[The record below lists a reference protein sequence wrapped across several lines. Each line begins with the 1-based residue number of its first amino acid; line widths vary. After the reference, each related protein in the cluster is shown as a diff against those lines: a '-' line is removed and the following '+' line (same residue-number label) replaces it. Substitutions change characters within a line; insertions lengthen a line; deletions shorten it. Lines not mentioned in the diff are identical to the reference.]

1 MVNDTTV
8 GKKTNQKQNNKSNE
22 RVFYTNQQEILD
34 LPNLV
39 DHQNKSWQW
48 LVEEGLGE
56 LLQEVSPIDDYTG
69 TKLSLRFKHYRFE
82 DPKVTEREA
91 RENNISYDA
100 PLKATVEL
108 TNKVTGEVKEQEI
121 YLGDYPWMTSRG
133 TFVIN
138 GAERVVVSQLIRS
151 AGVFFTAE
159 TGANRNLYGAKV
171 IPGRGAWL
179 EFETAANGALY
190 VKIDRKRKIPVT
202 TLLRALGLSE
212 AQIKATFAHVDQGKI
227 NYVTATLDKDPSKG
241 VNDALIEVYRRL
253 RPGDLATVDNA
264 RSLIEN
270 MFYNFKRFDFSRVG
284 RYKINKR
291 LNLDIPNTAE
301 NRIMRLEDL
310 TAIISEII
318 RLNNTQEPADDIDS
332 LANRRVKLVG
342 ELVQRQF
349 RIGLLRM
356 ERNTKD
362 RMSMSE
368 IETVTPA
375 QLINARPIV
384 AAVREFFASSQ
395 LSQFMDQ
402 INPLSELAHKRRL
415 SSMGPGGLSRE
426 RAGFEVRDA
435 HATHYGRI
443 CAVETPEGANIGL
456 VLNLASYARINE
468 YGFIETPYRKVIN
481 SAIAKDIVG
490 HTASVDLEDN
500 NGVVIVKAGSKI
512 TEAQAKK
519 LAKVEDKVTWP
530 VKAVVTS
537 DIVYLDAAAEDA
549 AVIAGSGEG
558 IDANNNFVNERV
570 SVRNRLVSTEVD
582 ANDVTHMDASRR
594 QIIGSSAALIPFIE
608 KNYVYRS
615 LMGSNQ
621 QRQAV
626 PLINPVSPIVGT
638 GMEGLAARNSG
649 QVVLAEGPG
658 VVAKATADEVVVKYA
673 KDSVTYE
680 ALHFVR
686 SNEGTSINQKV
697 VVSTGDK
704 IKQGDVLIEG
714 MSISGGELALGKDLL
729 VAFMPWAGYNFEDA
743 IIISRKL
750 VEDDTLTSVHIVDYM
765 TEVRETKLGP
775 EVITRDIPNV
785 SEESLRHLDD
795 DGIVRIGAEVHP
807 GDILVGKIT
816 PKGEQELSSEERLL
830 RAIFGEKAKEV
841 RDTSQRM
848 SNGKYGKVV
857 GIKIFSRENG
867 HELKSGVLMQVQ
879 IFVAQMRKIAVG
891 DKLGGRHG
899 NKGVIARVL
908 PVEDLPFTEDG
919 TPVDIILNPLG
930 VPSRMNVGQLFE
942 THLGM
947 AARALGMK
955 VASPSFDGV
964 SISKIRQL
972 LKEAGLP
979 EDGKQQL
986 YDGRTGEAFSERTT
1000 VGSMYMIKLNHM
1012 IADKIHARST
1022 GPYTMVTQQPL
1033 GGKAQ
1038 NGGQRFG
1045 EMEVWALEAYGAAH
1059 TLQEM
1064 LTIKSDDVYGRSK
1077 AYESIIKQTEIVGP
1091 KVPESFNVLVKELQG
1106 LGLKVDLVASDKVI
1120 DAEAILAQNIKD
1132 EASNQAT
1139 TEVPTPEVSDVD
1151 VNEDA
1156 VADEFEIMELDDAV
1170 HSSGVTGTTAAVA
1183 DYDDNDDLDD
1193 QDAQDIAE
1201 TAAQTTNTEDKEAL

>member
-1 MVNDTTV
+1 MLSYMAKAT
-8 GKKTNQKQNNKSNE
+8 KSAGGAGS
-22 RVFYTNQQEILD
+22 RVYFTQQDDAIALD
-34 LPNLV
+34 NLV
-39 DHQNKSWQW
+39 DHQNKSFQW
-48 LVEEGLGE
+48 FVEEGLGE
-56 LLQEVSPIDDYTG
+56 LLAEISPIDDYTG
-69 TKLSLRFKHYRFE
+69 GKLSLRFKDYHFE
-82 DPKVTEREA
+82 DPKTTEAEA
-91 RENNISYDA
+91 RENNISFEA
-100 PLKATVEL
+100 PLKANVEL

-121 YLGDYPWMTSRG
+121 YLGDFPWMTRRG

-151 AGVFFTAE
+151 AGVFFTSE
-159 TGANRNLYGAKV
+159 LHGSGGNLYGAKV

-190 VKIDRKRKIPVT
+190 VKIDRKRKIAVT
-202 TLLRALGLSE
+202 TLLRAFGMTE
-212 AQIKATFAHVDQGKI
+212 ADMKEAFKHVDEGKTSHLQI
-227 NYVTATLDKDPSKG
+227 TLDKDPTKG
-241 VNDALIEVYRRL
+241 QSDALIEVYRRL

-264 RSLIEN
+264 RGLLEN
-270 MFYNFKRFDFSRVG
+270 MFFNFKRFDFSRVG

-291 LNLDIPNTAE
+291 LNLDVPNTTE
-301 NRIMRLEDL
+301 NRVMRREDL
-310 TAIISEII
+310 VAIVAELI

-368 IETVTPA
+368 IENVTPG
-375 QLINARPIV
+375 QLINARPVV

-426 RAGFEVRDA
+426 RAGFEVRYA

-456 VLNLASYARINE
+456 VLNLANYARINE
-468 YGFIETPYRKVIN
+468 YGFVETPYRKVVN
-481 SAIAKDIVG
+481 AVTAKDAAG
-490 HTASVDLEDN
+490 HIARANLEDEK
-500 NGVVIVKAGSKI
+500 GKTIVKAGKTI
-512 TEAQAKK
+512 TKDDAAK
-519 LAKVEDKVTWP
+519 LAKVEGRATWP
-530 VKAVVTS
+530 VKAKVTT
-537 DIVYLDAAAEDA
+537 DVIYLDAAEEES
-549 AVIAGSGEG
+549 AVIAGAGSRVDENGYF
-558 IDANNNFVNERV
+558 IADRV
-570 SVRNRLVSTEVD
+570 SVRMRLKSGEVD
-582 ANDVTHMDASRR
+582 ADDVTYMDAARN
-594 QIIGSSAALIPFIE
+594 QIIGSSAGLIPFIE

-626 PLINPVSPIVGT
+626 PLIQPMRPIVGT
-638 GMEGLAARNSG
+638 GLETAAARNTG
-649 QVVLAEGPG
+649 QMILAEAAGE
-658 VVAKATADEVVVKYA
+658 VIKATGQEVVVQY
-673 KDSVTYE
+673 KDNKVTYE
-680 ALHFVR
+680 PQHFIR

-704 IKQGDVLIEG
+704 VKAGDVLIEG
-714 MSISGGELALGKDLL
+714 MSIQHGELALGKDLI

-743 IIISRKL
+743 IVISRKL
-750 VEDDTLTSVHIVDYM
+750 VEDDTLTSVHIVDFM
-765 TEVRETKLGP
+765 IEVRETKLGP
-775 EVITRDIPNV
+775 EIVTRDIPNV
-785 SEESLRHLDD
+785 SEDALRHLDD

-848 SNGKYGKVV
+848 SNGKHGKVV
-857 GIKIFSRENG
+857 GVKVFSRENG
-867 HELKSGVLMQVQ
+867 HELKAGVLMQIQV
-879 IFVAQMRKIAVG
+879 FVAQMRKIAVG

-899 NKGVIARVL
+899 NKGVIARIL
-908 PVEDLPFTEDG
+908 PVEDMPFMEDG
-919 TPVDIILNPLG
+919 TPVDIVLNPLG
-930 VPSRMNVGQLFE
+930 VPSRMNIGQLFE

-947 AARALGMK
+947 AARALGLH
-955 VASPSFDGV
+955 VASPSFNGV
-964 SISKIRQL
+964 PIEKIQSL
-972 LKEAGLP
+972 LTEAGLP
-979 EDGKQQL
+979 ADGKQQL
-986 YDGRTGEAFSERTT
+986 FDGRTGEAFTERTT

-1012 IADKIHARST
+1012 VADKIHARST

-1045 EMEVWALEAYGAAH
+1045 EMEVWALEAYGAAT

-1064 LTIKSDDVYGRSK
+1064 LTLKSDDVYGRSK
-1077 AYESIIKQTEIVGP
+1077 AYESIIKKTEIVGP

-1106 LGLKVDLVASDKVI
+1106 LGLKVDLVHSNKVVDAEQVLATSIRDEAAHQSEVAVPAPLASDI
-1120 DAEAILAQNIKD
+1120 DV
-1132 EASNQAT
+1132 T
-1139 TEVPTPEVSDVD
+1139 
-1151 VNEDA
+1151 EDA
-1156 VADEFEIMELDDAV
+1156 VVDEFMVMDDAAN
-1170 HSSGVTGTTAAVA
+1170 GMAAATDIPDTTVDAAAPDEENEEEVA
-1183 DYDDNDDLDD
+1183 
-1193 QDAQDIAE
+1193 
-1201 TAAQTTNTEDKEAL
+1201 

>member
-1 MVNDTTV
+1 MAKASATVSTTS
-8 GKKTNQKQNNKSNE
+8 KTVTQKTTTN
-22 RVFYTNQQEILD
+22 RVFFTDDNEVVD

-39 DHQNKSWQW
+39 DHQNRSFQW
-48 LVEEGLGE
+48 FVEEGLGE
-56 LLQEVSPIDDYTG
+56 LLAEISPIDDYTG
-69 TKLSLRFKHYRFE
+69 TKLSLQFKDYHFE
-82 DPKVTEREA
+82 EPKLSEADA
-91 RENNISYDA
+91 RENNVSYEA
-100 PLKATVEL
+100 PLKAKVEL

-151 AGVFFTAE
+151 AGVFFTSE
-159 TGANRNLYGAKV
+159 QHGASNTYGAKV

-179 EFETAANGALY
+179 EFETAASGALF
-190 VKIDRKRKIPVT
+190 VKIDRKRKLAVT
-202 TLLRALGLSE
+202 TLLRALGMTEQQMRE
-212 AQIKATFAHVDQGKI
+212 AFKHVDTGKQS
-227 NYVTATLDKDPSKG
+227 YLDTTLDKDPARG
-241 VNDALIEVYRRL
+241 NNEALIEVYRRL

-270 MFYNFKRFDFSRVG
+270 MFYNYKRFDFSRVG

-310 TAIISEII
+310 VAIIAELI
-318 RLNNTQEPADDIDS
+318 RLNNTQDPADDIDS

-368 IETVTPA
+368 IETVTPG

-456 VLNLASYARINE
+456 VLNLASYARIND
-468 YGFIETPYRKVIN
+468 YGFIETPYR
-481 SAIAKDIVG
+481 
-490 HTASVDLEDN
+490 
-500 NGVVIVKAGSKI
+500 VVTKG
-512 TEAQAKK
+512 
-519 LAKVEDKVTWP
+519 KVT
-530 VKAVVTS
+530 
-537 DIVYLDAAAEDA
+537 DEIVYLDASDEEGS
-549 AVIAGSGEG
+549 VIASAGEE
-558 IDANNNFVNERV
+558 IAANGKFKNARV
-570 SVRNRLVSTEVD
+570 SARKNLSSAEVD
-582 ANDVTHMDASRR
+582 ADDVTHMDASRK
-594 QIIGSSAALIPFIE
+594 QIIGSSAGLIPFIE

-626 PLINPVSPIVGT
+626 PLVVPQAPVVGT
-638 GMEGLAARNSG
+638 GLEASAVRNTGQLTVAEAAG
-649 QVVLAEGPG
+649 E
-658 VVAKATADEVVVKYA
+658 VVAASADEVKVKYA
-673 KDSVTYE
+673 KETKTYTPQ
-680 ALHFVR
+680 HFIR
-686 SNEGTSINQKV
+686 SNEGTSINQRV
-697 VVSTGDK
+697 VVKTGDK
-704 IKQGDVLIEG
+704 VKAGDPLVEG
-714 MSISGGELALGKDLL
+714 MSIAGGELALGKDLIT
-729 VAFMPWAGYNFEDA
+729 AFMPWGGYNFEDA

-765 TEVRETKLGP
+765 VEVRETKLGP
-775 EVITRDIPNV
+775 EIVTRDIPNV
-785 SEESLRHLDD
+785 SEDALRHLDE

-848 SNGKYGKVV
+848 SNGKHGKVV
-857 GIKIFSRENG
+857 GVKVFSKANG
-867 HELKSGVLMQVQ
+867 HELKAGVIMQIQV
-879 IFVAQMRKIAVG
+879 FVAQMRKISVG

-899 NKGVIARVL
+899 NKGVIARIL
-908 PVEDLPFTEDG
+908 PIEDMPFTEDG
-919 TPVDIILNPLG
+919 TPVDIVVNPLG
-930 VPSRMNVGQLFE
+930 VPSRMNIGQLFE

-947 AARALGMK
+947 AARALGME
-955 VASPSFDGV
+955 VASPAFNGV
-964 SISKIRQL
+964 SPEKIQDL
-972 LKEAGLP
+972 LKQAGLP

-986 YDGRTGEAFSERTT
+986 FDGRTGEAFQERTT

-1077 AYESIIKQTEIVGP
+1077 AYEAIIKGTQIVGP

-1106 LGLKVDLVASDKVI
+1106 LGLKIDMVASDTII
-1120 DAEAILAQNIKD
+1120 DAEQILAETIKEEGEHPSD
-1132 EASNQAT
+1132 IEVPEPTASEVDVTETAVAEEFIVMEMDDDTPAT
-1139 TEVPTPEVSDVD
+1139 TVLAGSDD
-1151 VNEDA
+1151 
-1156 VADEFEIMELDDAV
+1156 
-1170 HSSGVTGTTAAVA
+1170 
-1183 DYDDNDDLDD
+1183 DD
-1193 QDAQDIAE
+1193 QIDQE
-1201 TAAQTTNTEDKEAL
+1201 EEA

>member
-1 MVNDTTV
+1 MAKATKTTA
-8 GKKTNQKQNNKSNE
+8 KE
-22 RVFYTNQQEILD
+22 RVFYTKIDDSLD

-39 DHQNKSWQW
+39 DHQNKSFQW
-48 LVEEGLGE
+48 FVDEGLGE
-56 LLQEVSPIDDYTG
+56 LLAEISPIDDYTG
-69 TKLSLRFKHYRFE
+69 TKLTLSFKDYRFE
-82 DPKVTEREA
+82 DPKMTEAEA
-91 RENNISYDA
+91 RENNVSFDA
-100 PLKATVEL
+100 PLKATVVL

-121 YLGDYPWMTSRG
+121 YLGDYPWMTKRG

-151 AGVFFTAE
+151 AGVFFTADNHGS
-159 TGANRNLYGAKV
+159 TSLYGAKV

-179 EFETAANGALY
+179 EFETAANGAIF
-190 VKIDRKRKIPVT
+190 VKIDRKRKIPIT
-202 TLLRALGLSE
+202 TLLRALGMTDTQMQE
-212 AQIKATFAHVDQGKI
+212 AFKHVDQGKL
-227 NYVTATLDKDPSKG
+227 NYLQATLDKDPAKA
-241 VNDALIEVYRRL
+241 NNEALIEVYRRL

-264 RSLIEN
+264 RSLLEN
-270 MFYNFKRFDFSRVG
+270 MFYNYKRFDFSKVG

-291 LNLDIPNTAE
+291 LNLDVPNVLE
-301 NRIMRLEDL
+301 KRVMRLEDL
-310 TAIISEII
+310 IAIIAEII

-368 IETVTPA
+368 IETVSPA

-456 VLNLASYARINE
+456 VLNLASYARIND
-468 YGFIETPYRKVIN
+468 YGFIETPYRKVLN
-481 SAIAKDIVG
+481 AVTAAKAAG
-490 HTASVDLEDN
+490 HIASVNLEDEK
-500 NGVVIVKAGSKI
+500 GKVIVKAGTKI
-512 TEAQAKK
+512 TAEQAKK
-519 LAKVEDKVTWP
+519 LATVKKQVTWP
-530 VKAVVTS
+530 VRAKVTS
-537 DIVYLDAAAEDA
+537 EIIYLDASEEEHAIIASSAE
-549 AVIAGSGEG
+549 E
-558 IDANNNFVNERV
+558 IDADGYFVDERV
-570 SVRNRLVSTEVD
+570 SARKYLASGEVD
-582 ANDVTHMDASRR
+582 ADEVTHMDASRR
-594 QIIGSSAALIPFIE
+594 QIIGSSAALIPFVE

-626 PLINPVSPIVGT
+626 PLISPKAPIVGT
-638 GMEGLAARNSG
+638 GMEGVAARNTG
-649 QVVLAEGPG
+649 QLIVAEADGE
-658 VVAKATADEVVVKYA
+658 VIRASADEITVKY
-673 KDSVTYE
+673 KDGTVNY
-680 ALHFVR
+680 HPQHYVR
-686 SNEGTSINQKV
+686 SNEGTSINHKV
-697 VVSTGDK
+697 VVNSGDHVK
-704 IKQGDVLIEG
+704 AGDPLSEG
-714 MSISGGELALGKDLL
+714 MSVAGGELALGKDLT
-729 VAFMPWAGYNFEDA
+729 VAFMPWSGYNFEDA

-750 VEDDTLTSVHIVDYM
+750 VEDDTLTSIHIVDFM

-775 EVITRDIPNV
+775 EIVTRDIPNV
-785 SEESLRHLDD
+785 SEEALRHLDD

-848 SNGKYGKVV
+848 SNGKHGKVV
-857 GIKIFSRENG
+857 GVKVFSRANG
-867 HELKSGVLMQVQ
+867 HELKAGVLMQIQ

-899 NKGVIARVL
+899 NKGVIARIL
-908 PVEDLPFTEDG
+908 PVEDMPFNAEG
-919 TPVDIILNPLG
+919 MPVDIVLNPLG

-942 THLGM
+942 THLGI
-947 AARALGMK
+947 AAKMLGLH
-955 VASPSFDGV
+955 VASPSFNGV
-964 SISKIRQL
+964 SVEKIREL
-972 LKEAGLP
+972 LTEAGLP
-979 EDGKQQL
+979 DDGKQQL
-986 YDGRTGEAFSERTT
+986 FDGRTGEAFKERTT

-1045 EMEVWALEAYGAAH
+1045 EMEVWALEAYGASH

-1077 AYESIIKQTEIVGP
+1077 AYESIIKGTEIVGP

-1106 LGLKVDLVASDKVI
+1106 LGLKVDLMTEDAII
-1120 DAEAILAQNIKD
+1120 DAEKVLAESIKD
-1132 EASNQAT
+1132 EAAHQSDV
-1139 TEVPTPEVSDVD
+1139 EVPQPMASDVD
-1151 VNEDA
+1151 VTTDA
-1156 VADEFEIMELDDAV
+1156 MADEFLELELDSDNPV
-1170 HSSGVTGTTAAVA
+1170 GGGA
-1183 DYDDNDDLDD
+1183 DMDDEDITMTISTDDNDEDDLAADD
-1193 QDAQDIAE
+1193 DNE
-1201 TAAQTTNTEDKEAL
+1201 GGLTL

>member
-1 MVNDTTV
+1 MAKTVAAKGGTT
-8 GKKTNQKQNNKSNE
+8 KRTYFTKTDD
-22 RVFYTNQQEILD
+22 VLD

-39 DHQNKSWQW
+39 DHQNRSFQW
-48 LVEEGLGE
+48 FVEEGLGE
-56 LLQEVSPIDDYTG
+56 LLAEISPIDDYTG
-69 TKLSLRFKHYRFE
+69 AKLSLSFKDYRFE
-82 DPKVTEREA
+82 TPKLSEAEA
-91 RENNISYDA
+91 RENNVSYEA

-121 YLGDYPWMTSRG
+121 YLGDYPWMTERG

-151 AGVFFTAE
+151 AGVFFTADPHG
-159 TGANRNLYGAKV
+159 TTSLYGAKV

-179 EFETAANGALY
+179 EFETAASGAIY
-190 VKIDRKRKIPVT
+190 VKIDRKRKIAVT
-202 TLLRALGLSE
+202 TLLRALGLNE
-212 AQIKATFAHVDQGKI
+212 AAMKEQFKHVDQGKLS
-227 NYVTATLDKDPSKG
+227 YLTQTLEKDPTKG
-241 VNDALIEVYRRL
+241 TNDALIEVYRRL

-264 RSLIEN
+264 RGLIEN

-291 LNLDIPNTAE
+291 LNLDIPNTIE
-301 NRIMRLEDL
+301 NRTMRIEDL
-310 TAIISEII
+310 VAIIAELI
-318 RLNNTQEPADDIDS
+318 RLNNTQDPADDIDS

-375 QLINARPIV
+375 QLINARPVV

-456 VLNLASYARINE
+456 VLNLASYARIND
-468 YGFIETPYRKVIN
+468 YGFIETPYR
-481 SAIAKDIVG
+481 
-490 HTASVDLEDN
+490 
-500 NGVVIVKAGSKI
+500 VVKN
-512 TEAQAKK
+512 KK
-519 LAKVEDKVTWP
+519 LTPEV
-530 VKAVVTS
+530 
-537 DIVYLDAAAEDA
+537 VYLDAAAEEA
-549 AVIAGSGEG
+549 AVIAGAGEET
-558 IDANNNFVNERV
+558 DAKGTFVHERV
-570 SVRNRLVSTEVD
+570 SARSRLKSEEVD
-582 ANDVTHMDASRR
+582 AEDVTHMDASRK
-594 QIIGSSAALIPFIE
+594 QIIGSSAGLIPFVE

-626 PLINPVSPIVGT
+626 PLVQPQSPIVGT
-638 GMEGLAARNSG
+638 GTEANAAQNTG
-649 QVVLAEGPG
+649 QLVYAEADGE
-658 VVAKATADEVVVKYA
+658 VIKATGDEVVVKY
-673 KDSVTYE
+673 KEGNVSYRPQ
-680 ALHFVR
+680 HFIR

-697 VVSTGDK
+697 VVNTGDK
-704 IKQGDVLIEG
+704 VKAGDPLVEG
-714 MSISGGELALGKDLL
+714 MSIQGGELALGKDLR
-729 VAFMPWAGYNFEDA
+729 VAFMPWGGYNFEDA

-750 VEDDTLTSVHIVDYM
+750 VEDDTLTSVHIVDFM
-765 TEVRETKLGP
+765 VEVRETKLGP
-775 EVITRDIPNV
+775 EIVTRDIPNV
-785 SEESLRHLDD
+785 SEEALRHLDE

-848 SNGKYGKVV
+848 SNGKHGKVV
-857 GIKIFSRENG
+857 GVKIFSRANG
-867 HELKSGVLMQVQ
+867 HELKAGVIMQIQV
-879 IFVAQMRKIAVG
+879 FVAQMRKISVG

-899 NKGVIARVL
+899 NKGVIARIL
-908 PVEDLPFTEDG
+908 PVEDMPFQEDG

-930 VPSRMNVGQLFE
+930 VPSRMNIGQLFE

-947 AARALGMK
+947 AAHALGMK
-955 VASPSFDGV
+955 VASPAFDGV
-964 SISKIRQL
+964 PTDKIHEL
-972 LKEAGLP
+972 LKEAGFP

-986 YDGRTGEAFSERTT
+986 FDGRTGEAFQERTT
-1000 VGSMYMIKLNHM
+1000 VGAMYMIKLNHM

-1045 EMEVWALEAYGAAH
+1045 EMEVWALEAYGASN

-1077 AYESIIKQTEIVGP
+1077 AYEAIIKQTEIVGP

-1106 LGLKVDLVASDKVI
+1106 LGLKVDLVSSDIVI
-1120 DAEAILAQNIKD
+1120 DAEEVLAENIKD
-1132 EASNQAT
+1132 EASHL
-1139 TEVPTPEVSDVD
+1139 SDVD
-1151 VNEDA
+1151 VPVPSASDVDVTEDA
-1156 VADEFEIMELDDAV
+1156 SADEYIVMELDDDMPATTVINTSDDEEEVALAV
-1170 HSSGVTGTTAAVA
+1170 
-1183 DYDDNDDLDD
+1183 
-1193 QDAQDIAE
+1193 
-1201 TAAQTTNTEDKEAL
+1201 TEDEEGEEV

>member
-1 MVNDTTV
+1 MAKAATL
-8 GKKTNQKQNNKSNE
+8 QKSQ
-22 RVFYTNQQEILD
+22 RIYYTSTDDAQA
-34 LPNLV
+34 LPSLV
-39 DHQNKSWQW
+39 DHQNKSFQW
-48 LVEEGLGE
+48 FVDEGLGE
-56 LLQEVSPIDDYTG
+56 LLAEISPIDDYTAA
-69 TKLSLRFKHYRFE
+69 KLSLRFKDYRFGE
-82 DPKVTEREA
+82 PKLSEMTA
-91 RENNISYDA
+91 RENNVSYEA
-100 PLKATVEL
+100 PLMANVEL

-151 AGVFFTAE
+151 AGVFFTADPH
-159 TGANRNLYGAKV
+159 GATSLYGAKV

-179 EFETAANGALY
+179 EFETAANGAIF
-190 VKIDRKRKIPVT
+190 VKIDRKRKIAVT
-202 TLLRALGLSE
+202 TLLRALGVTESRMRE
-212 AQIKATFAHVDQGKI
+212 VFKHVDTGERS
-227 NYVTATLDKDPSKG
+227 YLDATIEKDPTKG
-241 VNDALIEVYRRL
+241 QNDALIEVYRRL

-264 RSLIEN
+264 KSLIEN
-270 MFYNFKRFDFSRVG
+270 MFYNYKRFDFSRVG

-291 LNLDIPNTAE
+291 LNLDVPNTLE
-301 NRIMRLEDL
+301 NRVMRLEDIE
-310 TAIISEII
+310 AIIAELI

-368 IETVTPA
+368 IETVTPG

-456 VLNLASYARINE
+456 VLNLANYARVND
-468 YGFIETPYRKVIN
+468 YGFIETPYRKVVN
-481 SAIAKDIVG
+481 AVTAKDATG
-490 HTASVDLEDN
+490 HVAAEDLVDEKSK
-500 NGVVIVKAGSKI
+500 VIVKAGATIKV
-512 TEAQAKK
+512 TDAAK
-519 LAKVEDKVTWP
+519 LAKVSGRVTWP
-530 VKAVVTS
+530 VKAKVTNE
-537 DIVYLDAAAEDA
+537 IIYLDAQEEESAI
-549 AVIAGSGEG
+549 IAGGGTE
-558 IDANNNFVNERV
+558 IDDDGYFKQSRV
-570 SVRNRLVSTEVD
+570 SARSHLKSGEVD
-582 ANDVTHMDASRR
+582 ADDITHMDSARN
-594 QIIGSSAALIPFIE
+594 QIIGSSAGLIPFIE

-626 PLINPVSPIVGT
+626 PLIQPASPIVGT
-638 GMEGLAARNSG
+638 GLETEAARNTG
-649 QVVLAEGPG
+649 QLVLAEAAGE
-658 VVAKATADEVVVKYA
+658 VTKASADAVVVKY
-673 KDSVTYE
+673 KEGSVTYE
-680 ALHFVR
+680 PQRFAR

-704 IKQGDVLIEG
+704 VKAGDVLIEG
-714 MSISGGELALGKDLL
+714 MSIANGELALGKDLV

-750 VEDDTLTSVHIVDYM
+750 VEDDTLTSVHIVDFM
-765 TEVRETKLGP
+765 IEVRETKLGP
-775 EVITRDIPNV
+775 EIVTSDIPNV
-785 SEESLRHLDD
+785 SEETLRHLDE

-848 SNGKYGKVV
+848 SNGKHGKVV
-857 GIKIFSRENG
+857 GVKVFSRENG
-867 HELKSGVLMQVQ
+867 HELKAGVIKQIQV
-879 IFVAQMRKIAVG
+879 FVAQMRKIAVG

-899 NKGVIARVL
+899 NKGVIARIL
-908 PVEDLPFTEDG
+908 PVEDMPFMEDG
-919 TPVDIILNPLG
+919 TPVEIILNPLG

-947 AARALGMK
+947 AARALGIK
-955 VASPSFDGV
+955 VASPSFNGV
-964 SISKIRQL
+964 PVDKIHEL
-972 LKEAGLP
+972 LREVDLP

-986 YDGRTGEAFSERTT
+986 FDGRNGDAFEERTT

-1012 IADKIHARST
+1012 VADKIHARST

-1045 EMEVWALEAYGAAH
+1045 EMEVWALEAYGAAN

-1077 AYESIIKQTEIVGP
+1077 AYESIIKKTQIVGP

-1106 LGLKVDLVASDKVI
+1106 LSLKVDLVHSDKVI
-1120 DAEAILAQNIKD
+1120 DAEEVLATNIHE
-1132 EASNQAT
+1132 EATHPA
-1139 TEVPTPEVSDVD
+1139 DVD
-1151 VNEDA
+1151 VPQAAISDIDVTEESIGDEDFS
-1156 VADEFEIMELDDAV
+1156 VVTVDDTGSADAQANADDFA
-1170 HSSGVTGTTAAVA
+1170 GVTADDDTAT
-1183 DYDDNDDLDD
+1183 D
-1193 QDAQDIAE
+1193 
-1201 TAAQTTNTEDKEAL
+1201 DKEGKEA

>member
-1 MVNDTTV
+1 MAKSTIKPHSTT
-8 GKKTNQKQNNKSNE
+8 TNK
-22 RVFYTNQQEILD
+22 RIYYTDLD
-34 LPNLV
+34 DSLQLPNLV
-39 DHQNKSWQW
+39 DHQNKSFQW
-48 LVEEGLGE
+48 FVEEGLGE
-56 LLQEVSPIDDYTG
+56 LLAEISPIDDYTG
-69 TKLSLRFKHYRFE
+69 TKLTLSFKDYRFE
-82 DPKVTEREA
+82 DPKMSEAEA
-91 RENNISYDA
+91 RENNVSYEA

-121 YLGDYPWMTSRG
+121 YLGDYPWMTTRG

-151 AGVFFTAE
+151 AGVFFTADAHG
-159 TGANRNLYGAKV
+159 TSNLYGAKV

-179 EFETAANGALY
+179 EFETAASGALY

-202 TLLRALGLSE
+202 TLLRALGMTETSMKE
-212 AQIKATFAHVDQGKI
+212 AFAHVDSGESSYLQ
-227 NYVTATLDKDPSKG
+227 ATIDKDPAHAT
-241 VNDALIEVYRRL
+241 NDALIEVYRRL

-264 RSLIEN
+264 RSLLEN

-291 LNLDIPNTAE
+291 LDLDVPNTAK
-301 NRIMRLEDL
+301 NRVMRLEDL
-310 TAIISEII
+310 IAIVSEII
-318 RLNNTQEPADDIDS
+318 RLNNTQDPADDIDS

-375 QLINARPIV
+375 QLINARPVV

-468 YGFIETPYRKVIN
+468 YGFIETPYRKVI
-481 SAIAKDIVG
+481 SAVPAKQAVG
-490 HTASVDLEDN
+490 KIASVDLEDAK
-500 NGVVIVKAGSKI
+500 GKVLVKAGAKI
-512 TEAQAKK
+512 TEAAAKK
-519 LAKVEDKVTWP
+519 LATVKSQATWP
-530 VKAVVTS
+530 VKAQVS
-537 DIVYLDAAAEDA
+537 KEIIYLDAAEEELAI
-549 AVIAGSGEG
+549 IAGANEE
-558 IDANNNFVNERV
+558 IDTNGFFAHERIGA
-570 SVRNRLVSTEVD
+570 RNRLVSGEVD

-626 PLINPVSPIVGT
+626 PLINPSAPIVGT
-638 GMEGLAARNSG
+638 GLEGVAAHNTGQIISAEGDG
-649 QVVLAEGPG
+649 QVIS
-658 VVAKATADEVVVKYA
+658 ATADEIKVKY
-673 KDSVTYE
+673 KNGHTTTY
-680 ALHFVR
+680 APQHFVR
-686 SNEGTSINQKV
+686 SNEGTCINQKV

-704 IKQGDVLIEG
+704 LKAGDVLIEG
-714 MSISGGELALGKDLL
+714 MSIEGGELALGKDLL

-750 VEDDTLTSVHIVDYM
+750 VEDDTLTSIHIVDYM

-775 EVITRDIPNV
+775 EIVTRDIPNV
-785 SEESLRHLDD
+785 SEEALRHLDEE
-795 DGIVRIGAEVHP
+795 GIVRIGADVHP
-807 GDILVGKIT
+807 GDILIGKIT

-848 SNGKYGKVV
+848 SNGKHGKVV
-857 GIKIFSRENG
+857 GVKVFSRANG
-867 HELKSGVLMQVQ
+867 HELKAGVIMQIQ
-879 IFVAQMRKIAVG
+879 IFVAQMRKISVG

-908 PVEDLPFTEDG
+908 PVEDMPFMADG
-919 TPVDIILNPLG
+919 TPVDIVLNPLG

-947 AARALGMK
+947 AARALGLK
-955 VASPSFDGV
+955 VGSPPFNGV
-964 SISKIRQL
+964 SPDKIQSL

-986 YDGRTGEAFSERTT
+986 YDGRTGEAFKEQTT

-1045 EMEVWALEAYGAAH
+1045 EMEVWALEAYGASY

-1077 AYESIIKQTEIVGP
+1077 AYESIIKDTEIVGP

-1106 LGLKVDLVASDKVI
+1106 LGLKVDLVASDEVV
-1120 DAEAILAQNIKD
+1120 DAEAVLAENIKD
-1132 EASNQAT
+1132 EASHPAAVD
-1139 TEVPTPEVSDVD
+1139 VPTPIVSDID
-1151 VNEDA
+1151 ISEDGTQ
-1156 VADEFEIMELDDAV
+1156 DEFSVVGLDEQPTAN
-1170 HSSGVTGTTAAVA
+1170 SGSDDNTDDTVLVA
-1183 DYDDNDDLDD
+1183 SDNDDD
-1193 QDAQDIAE
+1193 
-1201 TAAQTTNTEDKEAL
+1201 DKEETEEAA

>member
-1 MVNDTTV
+1 MAKGTITSP
-8 GKKTNQKQNNKSNE
+8 KSKTISKTN
-22 RVFYTNQQEILD
+22 RVFLTVADDAIE

-39 DHQNKSWQW
+39 DHQNKSFQW
-48 LVEEGLGE
+48 FVEEGLGE
-56 LLQEVSPIDDYTG
+56 LLAEINPIDDYTG
-69 TKLSLRFKHYRFE
+69 TKLSLSFKDYHFE
-82 DPKVTEREA
+82 DPKLTEAEA
-91 RENNISYDA
+91 RENNVSFEA
-100 PLKATVEL
+100 PLKANVEL
-108 TNKVTGEVKEQEI
+108 TNKVTGEIKEQEI
-121 YLGDYPWMTSRG
+121 YLGDYPWMTTRG

-151 AGVFFTAE
+151 SGVFFTSDQRG
-159 TGANRNLYGAKV
+159 TTNLYGAKV

-190 VKIDRKRKIPVT
+190 VKIDRKRKIAVT
-202 TLLRALGLSE
+202 TLLRALGMSE
-212 AQIKATFAHVDQGKI
+212 AQMKDAFKHVDQGKTSHI
-227 NYVTATLDKDPSKG
+227 QITLDKDPARGQSE
-241 VNDALIEVYRRL
+241 ALIEVYRRL

-264 RSLIEN
+264 RSLLEN
-270 MFYNFKRFDFSRVG
+270 MFYNYKRFDFSRVG

-291 LNLDIPNTAE
+291 LNLDIPNTQE
-301 NRIMRLEDL
+301 NRVMRLEDL
-310 TAIISEII
+310 VAIVAEII

-368 IETVTPA
+368 IETVSPG
-375 QLINARPIV
+375 QLINARPVV

-456 VLNLASYARINE
+456 VLNLANYARIND
-468 YGFIETPYRKVIN
+468 YGFIETPYRKVV
-481 SAIAKDIVG
+481 SSVTAKDATG
-490 HTASVDLEDN
+490 HIAAVNLEN
-500 NGVVIVKAGSKI
+500 EKGTVIVKAGQTI
-512 TEAQAKK
+512 TAAQAKSLEAVK
-519 LAKVEDKVTWP
+519 NQITWP
-530 VKAVVTS
+530 VKARVTKE
-537 DIVYLDAAAEDA
+537 VLYLDASGEESAI
-549 AVIAGSGEG
+549 IAGAGNEVGEDG
-558 IDANNNFVNERV
+558 YFVNDRV
-570 SVRNRLVSTEVD
+570 SARTNLQSGEVD
-582 ANDVTHMDASRR
+582 ANDVTHIDAARN
-594 QIIGSSAALIPFIE
+594 QIIGSSAGLIPFIE

-626 PLINPVSPIVGT
+626 PLIQPASPIVGT
-638 GMEGLAARNSG
+638 GLEAVAAQNTGQIIAAEASG
-649 QVVLAEGPG
+649 EVTA
-658 VVAKATADEVVVKYA
+658 ATAQGVTVKY
-673 KDSVTYE
+673 KEGSQTYVPQ
-680 ALHFVR
+680 HFLR

-704 IKQGDVLIEG
+704 VKAGDVLIEG
-714 MSISGGELALGKDLL
+714 MSVAGGELALGKDL
-729 VAFMPWAGYNFEDA
+729 VAAFMPWAGYNFEDA

-750 VEDDTLTSVHIVDYM
+750 VEDDTLTSINIVDFM
-765 TEVRETKLGP
+765 IEVRETKLGP
-775 EVITRDIPNV
+775 EIITRDIPNV
-785 SEESLRHLDD
+785 SEESLRHLDN

-848 SNGKYGKVV
+848 SNGKHGKVV
-857 GIKIFSRENG
+857 GVKVFSKETG
-867 HELKSGVLMQVQ
+867 HDLKAGVLMQIQV
-879 IFVAQMRKIAVG
+879 FVAQMRKIAVG

-899 NKGVIARVL
+899 NKGVIARIL
-908 PVEDLPFTEDG
+908 PVEDMPFMEDG

-947 AARALGMK
+947 AARALGIK
-955 VASPSFDGV
+955 VASPAFNGV
-964 SISKIRQL
+964 PVPEIQRL

-986 YDGRTGEAFSERTT
+986 FDGRTGEAFKERAT
-1000 VGSMYMIKLNHM
+1000 VGSMYIIKLNHM

-1045 EMEVWALEAYGAAH
+1045 EMEVWALEAYGAAS

-1077 AYESIIKQTEIVGP
+1077 AYESIIKKTEIVGP

-1106 LGLKVDLVASDKVI
+1106 LSLKVDLIHSDNVI
-1120 DAEAILAQNIKD
+1120 DAEDVLAKNVKE
-1132 EASNQAT
+1132 EA
-1139 TEVPTPEVSDVD
+1139 
-1151 VNEDA
+1151 
-1156 VADEFEIMELDDAV
+1156 
-1170 HSSGVTGTTAAVA
+1170 
-1183 DYDDNDDLDD
+1183 
-1193 QDAQDIAE
+1193 
-1201 TAAQTTNTEDKEAL
+1201 

>member
-1 MVNDTTV
+1 MAKSTV
-8 GKKTNQKQNNKSNE
+8 KKKE
-22 RVFYTNQQEILD
+22 RVLFTKNNEPLE

-39 DHQNKSWQW
+39 DHQNRSFQW
-48 LVEEGLGE
+48 FVEEGLGE
-56 LLQEVSPIDDYTG
+56 LLAEISPIEDYTG
-69 TKLSLRFKHYRFE
+69 TKLSLKFKDYRF
-82 DPKVTEREA
+82 DTPKLTEAEA
-91 RENNISYDA
+91 RENNVSFEA

-151 AGVFFTAE
+151 AGVFFTADPHG
-159 TGANRNLYGAKV
+159 TTNLYGAKV

-179 EFETAANGALY
+179 EFETASNGAIY
-190 VKIDRKRKIPVT
+190 VKIDRKRKIAIT
-202 TLLRALGLSE
+202 TLLRALGMTE
-212 AQIKATFAHVDQGKI
+212 TGIKEEFAHVDQGKI
-227 NYVTATLDKDPSKG
+227 SYIEATLEKDPTRG
-241 VNDALIEVYRRL
+241 PNEALIEVYRRL

-264 RSLIEN
+264 RSLLEN

-284 RYKINKR
+284 RYKLNKR
-291 LNLDIPNTAE
+291 LNLDVPNTVE
-301 NRIMRLEDL
+301 NRVMRLKDL
-310 TAIISEII
+310 TAIIAEII

-362 RMSMSE
+362 RMSMCE
-368 IETVTPA
+368 IETVTPG
-375 QLINARPIV
+375 QLINARPVV

-456 VLNLASYARINE
+456 VLNLANYARIND
-468 YGFIETPYRKVIN
+468 YGFIETPYIKVIN
-481 SAIAKDIVG
+481 AVTARDAAGHIA
-490 HTASVDLEDN
+490 AVDLEDEK
-500 NGVVIVKAGSKI
+500 GRVVVKAGAKI
-512 TEAQAKK
+512 TAAQAKK
-519 LAKVEDKVTWP
+519 LAAVKNHVTWP
-530 VKAVVTS
+530 VKAKVTNE
-537 DIVYLDAAAEDA
+537 IVYLDAAEEEN
-549 AVIAGSGEG
+549 AVIAGAGNE
-558 IDANNNFVNERV
+558 IDAQGYFIDERV
-570 SVRNRLVSTEVD
+570 SARKNLTSGEVD
-582 ANDVTHMDASRR
+582 ANDVTHLDASRK
-594 QIIGSSAALIPFIE
+594 QIIGSSAGLIPFIE

-626 PLINPVSPIVGT
+626 PLIKPVSPLVGT
-638 GMEGLAARNSG
+638 GLEAPAARNTG
-649 QVVLAEGPG
+649 QIVMAEGSG
-658 VVAKATADEVVVKYA
+658 EVVKATADEVVVKY
-673 KDSVTYE
+673 KDHQATYHPQ
-680 ALHFVR
+680 HFVR
-686 SNEGTSINQKV
+686 SNEGTCINQKV

-704 IKQGDVLIEG
+704 VKAGQPLIEG
-714 MSISGGELALGKDLL
+714 MSIEGGELALGRDLI
-729 VAFMPWAGYNFEDA
+729 VAFMPWSGYNFEDA

-750 VEDDTLTSVHIVDYM
+750 VEDDTLTSIHIVDYM

-775 EVITRDIPNV
+775 EIVTRDIPNV
-785 SEESLRHLDD
+785 SEEALRHLDD

-848 SNGKYGKVV
+848 SNGKHGKVV
-857 GIKIFSRENG
+857 GVKVFSRANG
-867 HELKSGVLMQVQ
+867 HELKAGVIMQIQV
-879 IFVAQMRKIAVG
+879 FVAQMRKIAVG

-899 NKGVIARVL
+899 NKGVIARIL
-908 PVEDLPFTEDG
+908 PVEDMPFMEDG
-919 TPVDIILNPLG
+919 TPVDILLNPLG
-930 VPSRMNVGQLFE
+930 VPSRMNIGQLFE

-947 AARALGMK
+947 AARVLGMK

-964 SISKIRQL
+964 DIETIQKL
-972 LKEAGLP
+972 LKEAKLP

-986 YDGRTGEAFSERTT
+986 FDGRTGEPFKERTT

-1045 EMEVWALEAYGAAH
+1045 EMEVWALEAYGAAN

-1077 AYESIIKQTEIVGP
+1077 AYESIIKKTEIVGP

-1106 LGLKVDLVASDKVI
+1106 LGLKVDLIKSDKVV
-1120 DAEAILAQNIKD
+1120 DAEAVLAENIKD
-1132 EASNQAT
+1132 EAAHQASI
-1139 TEVPTPEVSDVD
+1139 EVPAPQASDVD
-1151 VNEDA
+1151 VTEDA
-1156 VADEFEIMELDDAV
+1156 IVDEFKVLELEDNLAGTPVSSDGDDA
-1170 HSSGVTGTTAAVA
+1170 TAAA
-1183 DYDDNDDLDD
+1183 SNDDDED
-1193 QDAQDIAE
+1193 
-1201 TAAQTTNTEDKEAL
+1201 DKEEA

>member
-1 MVNDTTV
+1 MA
-8 GKKTNQKQNNKSNE
+8 KSIKIASDKGV
-22 RVFYTNQQEILD
+22 RVYYTRQDDAIELQ
-34 LPNLV
+34 NLV
-39 DHQNKSWQW
+39 DHQNKSFQW
-48 LVEEGLGE
+48 FVEEGLGE
-56 LLQEVSPIDDYTG
+56 LLAEISPIDDYTSA
-69 TKLSLRFKHYRFE
+69 KLSLVFKDYHFE
-82 DPKVTEREA
+82 DPKMTEAEA
-91 RENNISYDA
+91 RENNVSYEA
-100 PLKATVEL
+100 PLKAKVEL

-121 YLGDYPWMTSRG
+121 YLGDYPWMTKRG

-151 AGVFFTAE
+151 AGVFFTSEAH
-159 TGANRNLYGAKV
+159 GATNLYGAKV
-171 IPGRGAWL
+171 IPGRGAWF
-179 EFETAANGALY
+179 EFETSAAGALF
-190 VKIDRKRKIPVT
+190 VKIDRKRKIAVT
-202 TLLRALGLSE
+202 TLLRALGMTE
-212 AQIKATFAHVDQGKI
+212 AHMKDAFKHVDTGKVG
-227 NYVTATLDKDPSKG
+227 YLQATLDKDPTRGQS
-241 VNDALIEVYRRL
+241 DALIEVYRRL

-264 RSLIEN
+264 KALIEN
-270 MFYNFKRFDFSRVG
+270 MLYNFKRFDFSRVG

-291 LNLDIPNTAE
+291 LNLDVPNTIE
-301 NRIMRLEDL
+301 NRVMRLEDL
-310 TAIISEII
+310 VAIVAELI
-318 RLNNTQEPADDIDS
+318 RLNNAQEPADDIDS

-368 IETVTPA
+368 IETVTPG
-375 QLINARPIV
+375 QLINARPVV

-456 VLNLASYARINE
+456 VSNLANYARIND

-481 SAIAKDIVG
+481 AATAKDAAG
-490 HTASVDLEDN
+490 HIAAEDLKDE
-500 NGVVIVKAGSKI
+500 NGKAIVKAGKTI
-512 TEAQAKK
+512 TKDDAAK
-519 LAKVEDKVTWP
+519 LAKVTGKATWRVKAKVTND
-530 VKAVVTS
+530 V
-537 DIVYLDAAAEDA
+537 VYLDASAEES
-549 AVIAGSGEG
+549 AVIAGIGNELDENGYFTS
-558 IDANNNFVNERV
+558 ERV
-570 SVRNRLVSTEVD
+570 GARTELKPGEAD
-582 ANDVTHMDASRR
+582 ADDVTHMDAARN
-594 QIIGSSAALIPFIE
+594 QIIGSSAGLIPFIE

-615 LMGSNQ
+615 LMGGNQ

-626 PLINPVSPIVGT
+626 PLIQPTSPIVGT
-638 GMEGLAARNSG
+638 GLEVAAARNTG
-649 QVVLAEGPG
+649 QMILAEADGE
-658 VVAKATADEVVVKYA
+658 VVKATGDEVIVAY
-673 KDSVTYE
+673 KDGNVSYE
-680 ALHFVR
+680 PQHFIR

-697 VVSTGDK
+697 VVATGDK
-704 IKQGDVLIEG
+704 VKKDDVLIEG
-714 MSISGGELALGKDLL
+714 MSIEGGELALGKDLIA
-729 VAFMPWAGYNFEDA
+729 AFMPWSGYNFEDA

-750 VEDDTLTSVHIVDYM
+750 VEDDTLTSIHIVDFM
-765 TEVRETKLGP
+765 IEVRETKLGP
-775 EVITRDIPNV
+775 EIVTRDIPNV
-785 SEESLRHLDD
+785 SEDALRHLDE

-848 SNGKYGKVV
+848 SNGKHGKVV
-857 GIKIFSRENG
+857 GVKVFSRENG
-867 HELKSGVLMQVQ
+867 HELKAGVLMQIQV
-879 IFVAQMRKIAVG
+879 FVAQMRKISVG

-899 NKGVIARVL
+899 NKGVIARIL
-908 PVEDLPFTEDG
+908 PIEDMPFMEDG
-919 TPVDIILNPLG
+919 RPVDIILNPLG
-930 VPSRMNVGQLFE
+930 VPSRMNLGQLFE

-947 AARALGMK
+947 AARALGIK
-955 VASPSFDGV
+955 VASPSFNGV
-964 SISKIRQL
+964 PANKIQSL
-972 LKEAGLP
+972 LQDAGLP

-986 YDGRTGEAFSERTT
+986 YDGRTGEAFAERTT

-1012 IADKIHARST
+1012 VADKIHARST

-1045 EMEVWALEAYGAAH
+1045 EMEVWALEAYGAAA

-1077 AYESIIKQTEIVGP
+1077 AYESIIKKTEIVGP

-1106 LGLKVDLVASDKVI
+1106 LGLKVDLVDSGKVV
-1120 DAEAILAQNIKD
+1120 DAEHVLATNVRD
-1132 EASNQAT
+1132 EAANLPEV
-1139 TEVPTPEVSDVD
+1139 EVPAPSIADIDVTEEAP
-1151 VNEDA
+1151 V
-1156 VADEFEIMELDDAV
+1156 DEFMVIESELDDSMAPV
-1170 HSSGVTGTTAAVA
+1170 AAISDDVA
-1183 DYDDNDDLDD
+1183 DDAAADD
-1193 QDAQDIAE
+1193 E
-1201 TAAQTTNTEDKEAL
+1201 RKEA

>member
-1 MVNDTTV
+1 MANKQATLPKKQRLYFVN
-8 GKKTNQKQNNKSNE
+8 QND
-22 RVFYTNQQEILD
+22 VLD
-34 LPNLV
+34 LPSLV
-39 DHQNKSWQW
+39 DHQNKSFQW
-48 LVEEGLGE
+48 FVDEGLKE
-56 LLQEVSPIDDYTG
+56 LLEEISPIDDYTG
-69 TKLSLRFKHYRFE
+69 TKLSLSFKDYHFE
-82 DPKVTEREA
+82 KPKLTELEA
-91 RENNISYDA
+91 RENNVSYDA
-100 PLKATVEL
+100 PLLADVEL
-108 TNKVTGEVKEQEI
+108 TNKITGEVKTQEI

-151 AGVFFTAE
+151 AGVFFTADQHG
-159 TGANRNLYGAKV
+159 TNALYGAKV

-179 EFETAANGALY
+179 EFETAANGAIF

-202 TLLRALGLSE
+202 TLLRALGVSE
-212 AQIKATFAHVDQGKI
+212 SRMQEIFKHVNTGDTDYLQ
-227 NYVTATLDKDPSKG
+227 ATLDKDTTRG
-241 VNDALIEVYRRL
+241 QNDALIEVYRRL

-264 RSLIEN
+264 KGLIEN

-291 LNLDIPNTAE
+291 LDLKVPNTNA
-301 NRIMRLEDL
+301 NRVMRLEDIE
-310 TAIISEII
+310 AIIAEIM

-368 IETVTPA
+368 IETVTPS

-456 VLNLASYARINE
+456 VLNLANYARVND
-468 YGFIETPYRKVIN
+468 YGFIETPYRKVVN
-481 SAIAKDIVG
+481 AVTPKEIVG
-490 HTASVDLEDN
+490 HLAAVDLEDDK
-500 NGVVIVKAGSKI
+500 GKVLVKKGAKI
-512 TEAQAKK
+512 TATDAKN
-519 LAKVEDKVTWP
+519 LAKVTSKVTWP
-530 VKAVVTS
+530 VKAKVS
-537 DIVYLDAAAEDA
+537 DDIAYLDAYAEES
-549 AVIAGSGEG
+549 AVIAGGGADLTPEG
-558 IDANNNFVNERV
+558 YFVHERV
-570 SVRNRLVSTEVD
+570 SARTRLKTGEVD
-582 ANDVTHMDASRR
+582 ANEVNYMDASRN
-594 QIIGSSAALIPFIE
+594 QVIGSSAGLIPFIE

-626 PLINPVSPIVGT
+626 PLIVPKSPIVGT
-638 GMEGLAARNSG
+638 GLEKPAAQNTG
-649 QVVLAEGPG
+649 QLVIAPAAGEVLR
-658 VVAKATADEVVVKYA
+658 ADAREVVVKY
-673 KDSVTYE
+673 KDRSVTYE
-680 ALHFVR
+680 PQRFVR
-686 SNEGTSINQKV
+686 SNEGTAINQKV

-704 IKQGDVLIEG
+704 VKPGDTLIEG
-714 MSISGGELALGKDLL
+714 MSIEGGELALGRDLIC
-729 VAFMPWAGYNFEDA
+729 AFMPWNGYNFEDA

-750 VEDDTLTSVHIVDYM
+750 VEDDTLTSVHIVDFM
-765 TEVRETKLGP
+765 IEVRETKLGP
-775 EVITRDIPNV
+775 EIVTSDIPNV
-785 SEESLRHLDD
+785 SEETLRHLDEE
-795 DGIVRIGAEVHP
+795 GIVRIGAEVHP

-848 SNGKYGKVV
+848 SNGKHGKVV
-857 GIKIFSRENG
+857 GVKIFSRENG
-867 HELKSGVLMQVQ
+867 HELKAGVIKQIQV
-879 IFVAQMRKIAVG
+879 FVAQMRKIAVG

-899 NKGVIARVL
+899 NKGVIARIL
-908 PVEDLPFTEDG
+908 PVEDMPFMEDG

-947 AARALGMK
+947 AARALGFK
-955 VASPSFDGV
+955 VASPSFNGV
-964 SISKIRQL
+964 PSEKIQEL
-972 LKEAGLP
+972 LKEASLP

-986 YDGRTGEAFSERTT
+986 FDGRTGVAFKERTT

-1012 IADKIHARST
+1012 VADKIHARST

-1045 EMEVWALEAYGAAH
+1045 EMEV
-1059 TLQEM
+1059 
-1064 LTIKSDDVYGRSK
+1064 
-1077 AYESIIKQTEIVGP
+1077 
-1091 KVPESFNVLVKELQG
+1091 
-1106 LGLKVDLVASDKVI
+1106 
-1120 DAEAILAQNIKD
+1120 
-1132 EASNQAT
+1132 
-1139 TEVPTPEVSDVD
+1139 
-1151 VNEDA
+1151 
-1156 VADEFEIMELDDAV
+1156 
-1170 HSSGVTGTTAAVA
+1170 
-1183 DYDDNDDLDD
+1183 
-1193 QDAQDIAE
+1193 
-1201 TAAQTTNTEDKEAL
+1201 

>member
-1 MVNDTTV
+1 MA
-8 GKKTNQKQNNKSNE
+8 KSSTKPSSAK
-22 RVFYTNQQEILD
+22 RVYYTQADDVAQ

-39 DHQNKSWQW
+39 DHQNKSFQW
-48 LVEEGLGE
+48 FVQEGLGE
-56 LLQEVSPIDDYTG
+56 LLAEISPIDDYTG
-69 TKLSLRFKHYRFE
+69 TKLSLTFKDYHFD
-82 DPKVTEREA
+82 DPKMTEFEA
-91 RENNISYDA
+91 RDNNVSYEA

-121 YLGDYPWMTSRG
+121 YLGDFPWMTTRG

-151 AGVFFTAE
+151 AGVFFTGDPHGS
-159 TGANRNLYGAKV
+159 TNLYGAKV

-190 VKIDRKRKIPVT
+190 VKIDRKRKIAVT
-202 TLLRALGLSE
+202 TLLRALGMTE
-212 AQIKATFAHVDQGKI
+212 AKIKDAFKHVDQGKLSYI
-227 NYVTATLDKDPSKG
+227 EATLEKDPAKG
-241 VNDALIEVYRRL
+241 QNDALIEVYRRL

-264 RSLIEN
+264 RSLLEN

-291 LNLDIPNTAE
+291 LNLDVPNTTE
-301 NRIMRLEDL
+301 NRVMRLEDL
-310 TAIISEII
+310 EAIIAEII

-368 IETVTPA
+368 IETVQPG
-375 QLINARPIV
+375 QLINARPVV

-443 CAVETPEGANIGL
+443 DAVETPEGANIGL
-456 VLNLASYARINE
+456 VLNLAYYARINE
-468 YGFIETPYRKVIN
+468 YGFVETPYRKVIN
-481 SAIAKDIVG
+481 AVTAKDAAG
-490 HTASVDLEDN
+490 HIASVDLEDAD
-500 NGVVIVKAGSKI
+500 GKVVVKAGATIS
-512 TEAQAKK
+512 EADAAK
-519 LAKVEDKVTWP
+519 LAKEGQVTWP
-530 VKAVVTS
+530 VRARVTK
-537 DIVYLDAAAEDA
+537 DIVYLDAYDEEA
-549 AVIAGSGEG
+549 AVIAGAG
-558 IDANNNFVNERV
+558 IALDENGHFLDERV
-570 SVRNRLVSTEVD
+570 SARNRLRSSEVD
-582 ANDVTHMDASRR
+582 ANDVTHMDAARN
-594 QIIGSSAALIPFIE
+594 QIIGSSAGLIPFIE

-626 PLINPVSPIVGT
+626 PLIKPQAPIVGT
-638 GMEGLAARNSG
+638 GLEEAAARNTG
-649 QVVLAEGPG
+649 QVIVAEGDG
-658 VVAKATADEVVVKYA
+658 EVVQATGSKVVVRYDMDGK
-673 KDSVTYE
+673 KVDVTYE
-680 ALHFVR
+680 PQHFVR
-686 SNEGTSINQKV
+686 SNEGTSINQRV
-697 VVSTGDK
+697 VVATGDRVK
-704 IKQGDVLIEG
+704 RDDILIEG
-714 MSISGGELALGKDLL
+714 MSIQGGELALGKDLL
-729 VAFMPWAGYNFEDA
+729 AAFMPWGGYNFEDA
-743 IIISRKL
+743 IIVSRRL

-765 TEVRETKLGP
+765 LEVRETKLGP
-775 EVITRDIPNV
+775 EVVTRDIPNV
-785 SEESLRHLDD
+785 SEDTLRHLDE

-848 SNGKYGKVV
+848 SNGKHGKVV
-857 GIKIFSRENG
+857 GVKIFSRENG
-867 HELKSGVLMQVQ
+867 HELKAGVIMQIQV
-879 IFVAQMRKIAVG
+879 FVAQMRKISVG

-899 NKGVIARVL
+899 NKGVIARIL
-908 PVEDLPFTEDG
+908 PVEDMPFTEDG
-919 TPVDIILNPLG
+919 TPIDIILNPLG
-930 VPSRMNVGQLFE
+930 VPSRMNIGQLFE

-947 AARALGMK
+947 AARALGIH
-955 VASPSFDGV
+955 VASPSFNGV
-964 SISKIRQL
+964 PAEKIQDL
-972 LKEAGLP
+972 LQEVGLP

-986 YDGRTGEAFSERTT
+986 YDGRTGEAFKERTT

-1012 IADKIHARST
+1012 VADKIHARST

-1045 EMEVWALEAYGAAH
+1045 EMEVWALEAYGAAT

-1077 AYESIIKQTEIVGP
+1077 AYESIIKQSPIIGP

-1106 LGLKVDLVASDKVI
+1106 LGLKVDLVDLHEGHTV
-1120 DAEAILAQNIKD
+1120 DAENILSTNIQE
-1132 EASNQAT
+1132 EAKTQAEV
-1139 TEVPTPEVSDVD
+1139 EVPTPAVGDIEMS
-1151 VNEDA
+1151 ED
-1156 VADEFEIMELDDAV
+1156 DDAV
-1170 HSSGVTGTTAAVA
+1170 DGFDVVDVDDELHEDNLVAVDGDSNEEGEAA
-1183 DYDDNDDLDD
+1183 
-1193 QDAQDIAE
+1193 
-1201 TAAQTTNTEDKEAL
+1201 

>member
-1 MVNDTTV
+1 MAKATIKTPSAQ
-8 GKKTNQKQNNKSNE
+8 GK
-22 RVFYTNQQEILD
+22 RVYFTQTDDILD

-39 DHQNKSWQW
+39 DHQNRSFSWF
-48 LVEEGLGE
+48 VKDGLGE
-56 LLQEVSPIDDYTG
+56 LLAEVSPIDDYTG
-69 TKLSLRFKHYRFE
+69 GKLSIKFKDYHFE
-82 DPKVTEREA
+82 DPKITEAEA
-91 RENNISYDA
+91 RENNVSYDA

-108 TNKVTGEVKEQEI
+108 TNKVTGEVKDQEI
-121 YLGDYPWMTSRG
+121 YLGDYPWMTERG

-138 GAERVVVSQLIRS
+138 GAEHVVVSQLIRS
-151 AGVFFTAE
+151 AGVFFTREAHGLKF
-159 TGANRNLYGAKV
+159 TYGAKV

-190 VKIDRKRKIPVT
+190 VKIDRKRKIAVT
-202 TLLRALGLSE
+202 TLLKALGMTE
-212 AQIKATFAHVDQGKI
+212 PQIKDAFKHVDQGKTNHMNI
-227 NYVTATLDKDPSKG
+227 TLEKDPSHG
-241 VNDALIEVYRRL
+241 SSEALIEVYRRL

-264 RSLIEN
+264 RSLLEN
-270 MFYNFKRFDFSRVG
+270 MFYNYKRFDFSRVG

-291 LNLDIPNTAE
+291 LDLDVPNTAE
-301 NRIMRLEDL
+301 NRVMRLEDL
-310 TAIISEII
+310 IAIIAEII
-318 RLNNTQEPADDIDS
+318 RLNNSQELPDDIDS

-356 ERNTKD
+356 ERNAKD

-368 IETVTPA
+368 IETVTPG

-443 CAVETPEGANIGL
+443 CPVETPEGANIGL
-456 VLNLASYARINE
+456 VLNLASYARINDF
-468 YGFIETPYRKVIN
+468 GFIETPYRKVIN
-481 SAIAKDIVG
+481 AATAKDAAG
-490 HTASVDLEDN
+490 HIARHDLEDEK
-500 NGVVIVKAGSKI
+500 GKVIVKAGKII
-512 TEAQAKK
+512 TEADAQK
-519 LAKVEDKVTWP
+519 LAKVEKQITWP
-530 VKAVVTS
+530 VKAKVTN
-537 DIVYLDAAAEDA
+537 DIVYIDA
-549 AVIAGSGEG
+549 AVEERAIIAASDNEVDENGYFAEDRVSARKYLQSSEVDSGEVTY
-558 IDANNNFVNERV
+558 IDA
-570 SVRNRLVSTEVD
+570 
-582 ANDVTHMDASRR
+582 ARR
-594 QIIGSSAALIPFIE
+594 QVIGSSAGLIPFIE

-626 PLINPVSPIVGT
+626 PLINPESPIVGT
-638 GMEGLAARNSG
+638 GMEGIAARNTG
-649 QVVLAEGPG
+649 QLIVAE
-658 VVAKATADEVVVKYA
+658 ADGEVVSSTGEAVEVQYKEA
-673 KDSVTYE
+673 KVTYNPQ
-680 ALHFVR
+680 HFVR

-697 VVSTGDK
+697 VVSSGDK
-704 IKQGDVLIEG
+704 VKKGDVLIEG
-714 MSISGGELALGKDLL
+714 MSVSEGELALGKDLL
-729 VAFMPWAGYNFEDA
+729 VAFMPWSGYNFEDA
-743 IIISRKL
+743 IIISRRL
-750 VEDDTLTSVHIVDYM
+750 VENDTLTSVNIVDYM

-775 EVITRDIPNV
+775 EIVTRDIPNV
-785 SEESLRHLDD
+785 SEDALRHLDEE
-795 DGIVRIGAEVHP
+795 GIVRIGAEVHP

-848 SNGKYGKVV
+848 SNGKHGKVV
-857 GIKIFSRENG
+857 GVKVFSRANG
-867 HELKSGVLMQVQ
+867 HELKAGVIMQIQV
-879 IFVAQMRKIAVG
+879 FVAQMRKIQVG

-899 NKGVIARVL
+899 NKGVIARIL
-908 PVEDLPFTEDG
+908 PVEDMPFTEDG
-919 TPVDIILNPLG
+919 APVDIILNPLG
-930 VPSRMNVGQLFE
+930 IPSRMNIGQLFE

-955 VASPSFDGV
+955 VASPSFNGV
-964 SISKIRQL
+964 PIEKIQDL
-972 LKEAGLP
+972 LKDAGLP

-986 YDGRTGEAFSERTT
+986 FDGRTGDAFKERTT

-1012 IADKIHARST
+1012 VTDKIHARST

-1045 EMEVWALEAYGAAH
+1045 EMEVWALEAYGASH

-1077 AYESIIKQTEIVGP
+1077 AYESIIKGTPIVGP
-1091 KVPESFNVLVKELQG
+1091 KIPESFNVLVKELQG
-1106 LGLKVDLVASDKVI
+1106 LGLKVDLLNTKENRTI
-1120 DAEAILAQNIKD
+1120 DAEEILASNIKE
-1132 EASNQAT
+1132 EAAHISEIETPVDAINIIDV
-1139 TEVPTPEVSDVD
+1139 TEEAIENEFMTVGVSDELEEV
-1151 VNEDA
+1151 VMVPEN
-1156 VADEFEIMELDDAV
+1156 EFESEV
-1170 HSSGVTGTTAAVA
+1170 NKGEAA
-1183 DYDDNDDLDD
+1183 
-1193 QDAQDIAE
+1193 
-1201 TAAQTTNTEDKEAL
+1201 